1 MIEKI
6 IVGAGNFHH
15 HKVNQASAI
24 QCIIWFVHL
33 SAGRSILIISCHSY
47 DVPIEV
53 SPVFYKCQY
62 VLNGMGLVGVPILSV
77 SFVYPGL
84 TPRLMLQRFVSH
96 FHPCRQLYLQWNLTF
111 HPGLRGVRHLLSLP
125 AWPGLAPS
133 PDRPGG
139 RVEHSHW
146 SRSIQILCSHWLRSC
161 HCQAT
166 QRHFLP
172 FTVSLWQKGWL
183 PCT

>member
-1 MIEKI
+1 M
-6 IVGAGNFHH
+6 
-15 HKVNQASAI
+15 
-24 QCIIWFVHL
+24 HL

-77 SFVYPGL
+77 NFVYPGL

-111 HPGLRGVRHLLSLP
+111 HPGMRGGVRHLL
-125 AWPGLAPS
+125 LA
-133 PDRPGG
+133 
-139 RVEHSHW
+139 
-146 SRSIQILCSHWLRSC
+146 INMC
-161 HCQAT
+161 
-166 QRHFLP
+166 
-172 FTVSLWQKGWL
+172 
-183 PCT
+183 